1 MPGFK
6 KRSYKKRAA
15 TKKKSSRGGRKS
27 SAVSSAV
34 KTYVKQTI
42 HSQIENKTQ
51 SQRESLSFGTA
62 NESPDL
68 NVFPITPYIGGLTIL
83 QGTAQNQR
91 IGNTIKTRKVMLNY
105 VLRPVTYDALVTPTP
120 QPIIVQLF
128 LGRVKQYKGIA
139 PTVTDMNFLFQLGNT
154 STAPTGTLLDL
165 VYIINKD
172 DWDIKKQWTH
182 KLGNSI
188 YNAANGLNGL
198 NQYFANN
205 DYKLNYVKKV
215 DVTKYCPATIKFDD
229 NSATNNG
236 NGLFFFFQ
244 AIKANGDTGNST
256 NLLAHIDYFIT
267 YEYEDA

>member
-1 MPGFK
+1 V
-6 KRSYKKRAA
+6 KR
-15 TKKKSSRGGRKS
+15 
-27 SAVSSAV
+27 
-34 KTYVKQTI
+34 TI

-51 SQRESLSFGTA
+51 SQREQLSFGSA

-68 NVFPITPYIGGLTIL
+68 NAFPITPYVGGLTIL
-83 QGTAQNQR
+83 QGTAQNNR
-91 IGNTIKTRKVMLNY
+91 IGNTIKTRRVMLNY
-105 VLRPVTYDALVTPTP
+105 VLRPQIQDALTNPVP
-120 QPIIVQLF
+120 QPVIVQMF

-165 VYIINKD
+165 VYVINTD

-182 KLGNSI
+182 KLGFQNYS
-188 YNAANGLNGL
+188 ATTQPQWANFTNT
-198 NQYFANN
+198 
-205 DYKLNYVKKV
+205 DYKLNYIRKL

-244 AIKANGDTGNST
+244 AVKAVGDTSSAT
-256 NLLAHIDYFIT
+256 TLLAHIDYFIT